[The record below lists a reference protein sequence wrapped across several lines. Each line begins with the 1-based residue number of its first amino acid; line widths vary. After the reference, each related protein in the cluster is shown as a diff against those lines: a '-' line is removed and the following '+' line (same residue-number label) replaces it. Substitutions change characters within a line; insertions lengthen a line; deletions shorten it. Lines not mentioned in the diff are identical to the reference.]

1 MEQFFIMEGE
11 EQKGPFT
18 PANLQILRKSGR
30 ISGDTMVW
38 REGMDDWK
46 PLDEVQPVPEPQ
58 PRDSAAT
65 NAAPPPYSP
74 QPTSSSKTPTTKGVE
89 LYQKHVLSRFPWLR
103 PKWLLASLGI
113 IAALAS
119 GALFYNSTPSEAEL
133 RNAVEESIPEL
144 RLGFPV
150 TMEGYTVSNKYPTS
164 IQGESRLVYD
174 MEVRIRPTV
183 NLIGSEKP
191 ALHYRAVVQYA
202 KRGRLWYHWT
212 AIADRDV
219 LAKQISAT
227 LAKGVAEVES
237 KNAEDLKLQQKKQE
251 LLIAAGKVELLRKDA
266 EDRKRENE
274 AQAARRAQDELDN
287 QKREFERAKEA
298 RAEKARMEAEQIKL
312 EEEQRIT
319 MQKNAELAKKADL
332 AKKQE
337 QEQRAAF
344 AAKLFSRLDTL
355 VVLSATLKKQNV
367 TIEYRGSG
375 VEGFESFFKNRDH
388 LKFINFLTGKSYV
401 EYPPEKE
408 IEAAIKG
415 GGSRDFKIL
424 LKTKLRTDAEGNDLW
439 LLSFP
444 GSNRDPFWKN
454 GSIMQ
459 EKRDGELHPDGIGYL
474 FNWSPSVEPNIFV
487 VGDSRSVSSPI
498 DEATRYERKEV
509 EFLEKKKS
517 LGEIDEA
524 TYVTRVTELRK
535 KNRDTMRKWALSR

>member
-18 PANLQILRKSGR
+18 TTNLQVFRKSGR
-30 ISGDTMVW
+30 ISGATMVW

-46 PLDEVQPVPEPQ
+46 PLDEVLTVPELQ

-65 NAAPPPYSP
+65 NATPPPYSP
-74 QPTSSSKTPTTKGVE
+74 EPNSSSKKATTTGAE
-89 LYQKHVLSRFPWLR
+89 LYKKHVLSRFPWLK

-191 ALHYRAVVQYA
+191 SLRYRAVVQYA

-266 EDRKRENE
+266 EDRKSENE
-274 AQAARRAQDELDN
+274 AQATRRAQDELDK

-319 MQKNAELAKKADL
+319 MQKDAELAKKADL

-344 AAKLFSRLDTL
+344 AAKLFSRLDAL
-355 VVLSATLKKQNV
+355 VVLSTTLKKQNV
-367 TIEYRGSG
+367 TIEYRGAG
-375 VEGFESFFKNRDH
+375 VEGFEAFFKNRDH
-388 LKFINFLTGKSYV
+388 LKFINFLTGTAHV

-408 IEAAIKG
+408 IEAALERRPEAFK
-415 GGSRDFKIL
+415 FKIL
-424 LKTKLRTDAEGNDLW
+424 LKTKLHTGPQNHLF

-444 GSNRDPFWKN
+444 TSGRD
-454 GSIMQ
+454 IM
-459 EKRDGELHPDGIGYL
+459 ESYHGGEPHPDGIGYL
-474 FNWSPSVEPNIFV
+474 FNWSASVEPNIFV
-487 VGDSRSVSSPI
+487 VGDRRSVLDPI
-498 DEATRYERKEV
+498 GEAESYEGKEV

-517 LGEIDEA
+517 LSEIDQA
-524 TYVTRVTELRK
+524 TYETRVTELRK